1 MGLEA
6 TCSCS
11 VALGVEASGAARGRV
26 PSHHGVVH
34 SRHHCSAA
42 IMIGINQDEFV
53 QQADRH
59 GVITTRHARSATI
72 FQGQDLLKAI
82 TLTIHHEP
90 EAIITLFPKSA
101 VATQ

>member
-1 MGLEA
+1 MGFR
-6 TCSCS
+6 
-11 VALGVEASGAARGRV
+11 ARYARAPELHRDDTV
-26 PSHHGVVH
+26 I
-34 SRHHCSAA
+34 RH
-42 IMIGINQDEFV
+42 MIGINQDEFV

-72 FQGQDLLKAI
+72 FHGQDLLKAI